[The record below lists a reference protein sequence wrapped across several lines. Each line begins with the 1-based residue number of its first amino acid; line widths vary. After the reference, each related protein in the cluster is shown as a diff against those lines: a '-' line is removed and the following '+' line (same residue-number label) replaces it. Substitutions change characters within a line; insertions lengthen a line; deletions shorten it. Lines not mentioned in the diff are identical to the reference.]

1 MANQSPQQVDSMT
14 VDVDNLY
21 REESY
26 TDLRAAS
33 VRVLV
38 PVKLDGSVDPS
49 RPTHYIGDTTLM
61 TQMGPLPVQFP
72 LEAENLADALAKFP
86 EGVREAIERLQE
98 RAKEMA
104 REEAS
109 RIVVPGKGPGGMPG
123 GGFGGGGGL
132 GGLGGKGKISFE

>member
-1 MANQSPQQVDSMT
+1 MANQSPQQADSMT

-38 PVKLDGSVDPS
+38 PVKVDGSVDPS

-86 EGVREAIERLQE
+86 DGVREAIERLQE

-109 RIVVPGKGPGGMPG
+109 RIVVPGKSPGGMPG
-123 GGFGGGGGL
+123 GF

>member
-1 MANQSPQQVDSMT
+1 MANPPQQPADSMS
-14 VDVDNLY
+14 VDVENLY

-33 VRVLV
+33 VRVLI
-38 PVKLDGSVDPS
+38 PVKIDGSTDPS
-49 RPTHYIGDTTLM
+49 RPTHYIGDTQLM

-72 LEAENLADALAKFP
+72 LDADNLADALAKFP
-86 EGVREAIERLQE
+86 DGVREAIERLQE

-109 RIVVPGKGPGGMPG
+109 RIVVPGKPAGGMPG
-123 GGFGGGGGL
+123 GGGF

>member
-1 MANQSPQQVDSMT
+1 MSNGPPQQADSMT
-14 VDVDNLY
+14 VDVENLY

-33 VRVLV
+33 VRVLI
-38 PVKLDGSVDPS
+38 PVKLDGSIDPA
-49 RPTHYIGDTTLM
+49 RQTLYIGDTTLM

-72 LEAENLADALAKFP
+72 LEAADLREALAKFP
-86 EGVREAIERLQE
+86 EGVRDAIERLQE

-109 RIVVPGKGPGGMPG
+109 RIVVPGKMPGGMPG
-123 GGFGGGGGL
+123 GIPGGGF
-132 GGLGGKGKISFE
+132 GGKGKISFE

>member
-1 MANQSPQQVDSMT
+1 MANRPPQQADSMS

-33 VRVLV
+33 VRVLI
-38 PVKLDGSVDPS
+38 PVKVDGSADPA

-72 LEAENLADALAKFP
+72 LEADNLADALAKFP
-86 EGVREAIERLQE
+86 DGVREAIERLQE

-109 RIVVPGKGPGGMPG
+109 RIVVPGKAPGGMPG
-123 GGFGGGGGL
+123 GGLGGGGF